1 MAADTFKWELQQRV
15 DRYRQA
21 ETHAAERV
29 EEAEAELQ
37 KLRERRIAAET
48 LYEAEFG
55 ERSPST
61 ETASK
66 ALVASMEESA
76 GPYTGL
82 SWEPAIEEVLRDAG
96 EPLHVREIW
105 HRLAAGGF
113 RTRTASPERSI
124 ASIAVRSPRL
134 VKADPNTY
142 SLVVVD
148 GAPNQEV
155 GIDA

>member
-1 MAADTFKWELQQRV
+1 MAPDTFRSELQQRV
-15 DRYRQA
+15 ARYQQA

-29 EEAEAELQ
+29 EEAEAEFQ

-55 ERSPST
+55 GRSPST
-61 ETASK
+61 DTPPE
-66 ALVASMEESA
+66 ALIAPMEEST

-113 RTRTASPERSI
+113 QTRTASPERSI

-142 SLVVVD
+142 ALVVVE
-148 GAPNQEV
+148 GAPDQEV